1 MNKNQVS
8 RKDYGIT
15 IHTSLYC
22 SCSSPMDF
30 ASVCPAA
37 NRNHHVEET
46 TYTEVAGTIDAVG

>member
-1 MNKNQVS
+1 
-8 RKDYGIT
+8 
-15 IHTSLYC
+15 
-22 SCSSPMDF
+22 MDF